1 MAVIPPDPKYL
12 LRSDMGCIH
21 SLLFWINSDVEH
33 LYAGCALGKVYI
45 WDLKRNRILTKFD
58 AGIDPCLTMHNI
70 NNNNLLVQQKC
81 GSIKIYN
88 MSNSHWSINKI
99 IDHDYHSFCRCQ
111 VLSEDIVITAL
122 KDSNIGLYSVKS
134 SNMELTLYSSEV
146 LYSKKLGEVMAIKPL
161 PSTDQKIL
169 VAYEIGLLVLWDITA
184 KKVLHCMD
192 IESCPMALDFET
204 SYMQG
209 IIGSPS
215 EKLEIFNLSSDT
227 LTTKCTLTLK
237 NPGTSVISV
246 RPDKKLFTVG
256 NWDGR
261 LRIFSQKTLKQLAVL
276 DQHKNTVHDVIYS
289 PHYVEAYN
297 CKYLMA
303 AAGKDNGN
311 AISKQ
316 IKEELRSDIDAWI
329 SVGNKK
335 PKLVAILVGENPASQ
350 TYVQRKMESANFITR
365 LGIESYT
372 INLKENTT
380 QNILLENINN
390 LNEDPS
396 VDGII
401 VQLPLPKGLNEKEVC
416 QAISPKKDV
425 DGFHLENIG
434 NLTLDS
440 KGIIPATVLGVKEL
454 IVRSNIKTFGKHA
467 VVIGRSKHVG
477 LPIALLLHADGRGA
491 TGGLDMT
498 TTICHINTPSDQLK
512 QMTRLADLVVVAA
525 GVPGLVTKDMIKPGA
540 CVIDVGI
547 NRVKDKASNRNIL
560 VGDVDYENVKKVAQY
575 ITPVPGG
582 VGPMTVTM
590 LLKNT
595 FAVAM
600 KNSQHKKHLENN
612 ISEMR

>member
-33 LYAGCALGKVYI
+33 LYAGCASGKIYI

-81 GSIKIYN
+81 GNIKIYD
-88 MSNSHWSINKI
+88 MSNSHWSMNKI

-111 VLSEDIVITAL
+111 VLSEDIIITAL

-146 LYSKKLGEVMAIKPL
+146 LHSKKLGEVMAIKPL

-237 NPGTSVISV
+237 NPGTSVINV

-303 AAGKDNGN
+303 AAGKDSY
-311 AISKQ
+311 IS
-316 IKEELRSDIDAWI
+316 LWDIY
-329 SVGNKK
+329 N
-335 PKLVAILVGENPASQ
+335 
-350 TYVQRKMESANFITR
+350 
-365 LGIESYT
+365 
-372 INLKENTT
+372 
-380 QNILLENINN
+380 
-390 LNEDPS
+390 
-396 VDGII
+396 
-401 VQLPLPKGLNEKEVC
+401 
-416 QAISPKKDV
+416 
-425 DGFHLENIG
+425 
-434 NLTLDS
+434 
-440 KGIIPATVLGVKEL
+440 
-454 IVRSNIKTFGKHA
+454 
-467 VVIGRSKHVG
+467 
-477 LPIALLLHADGRGA
+477 
-491 TGGLDMT
+491 
-498 TTICHINTPSDQLK
+498 
-512 QMTRLADLVVVAA
+512 
-525 GVPGLVTKDMIKPGA
+525 
-540 CVIDVGI
+540 
-547 NRVKDKASNRNIL
+547 
-560 VGDVDYENVKKVAQY
+560 
-575 ITPVPGG
+575 
-582 VGPMTVTM
+582 
-590 LLKNT
+590 
-595 FAVAM
+595 
-600 KNSQHKKHLENN
+600 
-612 ISEMR
+612 

>member
-1 MAVIPPDPKYL
+1 MFSLRRAL
-12 LRSDMGCIH
+12 LVKSK
-21 SLLFWINSDVEH
+21 
-33 LYAGCALGKVYI
+33 LYIKKLH
-45 WDLKRNRILTKFD
+45 TS
-58 AGIDPCLTMHNI
+58 
-70 NNNNLLVQQKC
+70 NLLYDA
-81 GSIKIYN
+81 IKI
-88 MSNSHWSINKI
+88 
-99 IDHDYHSFCRCQ
+99 D
-111 VLSEDIVITAL
+111 
-122 KDSNIGLYSVKS
+122 
-134 SNMELTLYSSEV
+134 
-146 LYSKKLGEVMAIKPL
+146 
-161 PSTDQKIL
+161 
-169 VAYEIGLLVLWDITA
+169 
-184 KKVLHCMD
+184 
-192 IESCPMALDFET
+192 
-204 SYMQG
+204 
-209 IIGSPS
+209 
-215 EKLEIFNLSSDT
+215 
-227 LTTKCTLTLK
+227 
-237 NPGTSVISV
+237 
-246 RPDKKLFTVG
+246 
-256 NWDGR
+256 
-261 LRIFSQKTLKQLAVL
+261 
-276 DQHKNTVHDVIYS
+276 
-289 PHYVEAYN
+289 
-297 CKYLMA
+297 
-303 AAGKDNGN
+303 GN

-350 TYVQRKMESANFITR
+350 TYVQRKMESANFV
-365 LGIESYT
+365 GIESYT

-600 KNSQHKKHLENN
+600 KNSQHKKHLENS

>member
-1 MAVIPPDPKYL
+1 MFSLRRAL
-12 LRSDMGCIH
+12 LVKSK
-21 SLLFWINSDVEH
+21 
-33 LYAGCALGKVYI
+33 LYIKKLH
-45 WDLKRNRILTKFD
+45 TS
-58 AGIDPCLTMHNI
+58 
-70 NNNNLLVQQKC
+70 NLLYDA
-81 GSIKIYN
+81 IKI
-88 MSNSHWSINKI
+88 
-99 IDHDYHSFCRCQ
+99 D
-111 VLSEDIVITAL
+111 
-122 KDSNIGLYSVKS
+122 
-134 SNMELTLYSSEV
+134 
-146 LYSKKLGEVMAIKPL
+146 
-161 PSTDQKIL
+161 
-169 VAYEIGLLVLWDITA
+169 
-184 KKVLHCMD
+184 
-192 IESCPMALDFET
+192 
-204 SYMQG
+204 
-209 IIGSPS
+209 
-215 EKLEIFNLSSDT
+215 
-227 LTTKCTLTLK
+227 
-237 NPGTSVISV
+237 
-246 RPDKKLFTVG
+246 
-256 NWDGR
+256 
-261 LRIFSQKTLKQLAVL
+261 
-276 DQHKNTVHDVIYS
+276 
-289 PHYVEAYN
+289 
-297 CKYLMA
+297 
-303 AAGKDNGN
+303 GN

-350 TYVQRKMESANFITR
+350 TYVQKKMESANFV
-365 LGIESYT
+365 GIESYT

-434 NLTLDS
+434 NLTLDN

-547 NRVKDKASNRNIL
+547 NRVKDKVSNRNIL

-600 KNSQHKKHLENN
+600 KNSQHKKHLENS